1 MIKSLIGMEYWINQK
16 MLLEC
21 VTEIRDMQKL
31 IETELHSS
39 ITMIENLVRHMSQ
52 MDSEIKQLKSQ
63 LASKDKQISELS
75 FEDAK
80 ESSPKRTVMYTPV
93 KYLQQPMDDF
103 KTPPKSKVSKECL
116 NEPSISDQ
124 HQHQTKT
131 DTGLQAP
138 ATSAAK
144 KLMLSTRLMS
154 RSTRTVEQQK
164 IMTWSVRNKDQ

>member
-1 MIKSLIGMEYWINQK
+1 
-16 MLLEC
+16 MLLDC
-21 VTEIRDMQKL
+21 VTEIRGMQKL

-39 ITMIENLVRHMSQ
+39 ITMIESLVRHMSQ

-75 FEDAK
+75 FEDA
-80 ESSPKRTVMYTPV
+80 EMSSPKRTVMYTSV

-103 KTPPKSKVSKECL
+103 KTPPKSKVSKERL

-124 HQHQTKT
+124 YQHQTKT

-144 KLMLSTRLMS
+144 KTD
-154 RSTRTVEQQK
+154 VVHQIDE
-164 IMTWSVRNKDQ
+164 SVNKDSGTTEDYDLVSKEQGPINSALK